1 MIPFLNKKYSLDNAK
16 SVVLTKEEAE
26 AILNQNK
33 EQAEKDLEDILY
45 TKPHQKR
52 RTHHRKTSLRQK
64 LRRILR
70 RR

>member
-1 MIPFLNKKYSLDNAK
+1 MTPFPNKKYSLDNAK

-26 AILNQNK
+26 AILNKNK
-33 EQAEKDLEDILY
+33 EQAEKDLKEILY
-45 TKPHQKR
+45 KKPHKKR
-52 RTHHRKTSLRQK
+52 YTPAKNSLRQK